1 MIAGKLDTPPPTALA
16 SVVNDS
22 LSSVVIRYGSEE
34 TIVGIFS
41 GSRVV
46 FDRIESAKNIRLV
59 HGGLVCDVAKQ
70 EQGKPLTLHTP
81 HAEAVVLG
89 TQFVLSADEKKS
101 HLRVNEGMVRFTDL
115 ASRETVE
122 ASAGFESEAGVGI
135 KLGLL
140 QQTTMTTFAR

>member
-1 MIAGKLDTPPPTALA
+1 
-16 SVVNDS
+16 
-22 LSSVVIRYGSEE
+22 VVIRYGSEE

-89 TQFVLSADEKKS
+89 TQFVLSADERKS

-140 QQTTMTTFAR
+140 QQTTMTNFAR